1 MRYTVNPELI
11 SLANRKM
18 FEKSAV
24 VPPGG
29 GADPAAMGA
38 VPPVDPGAMAAM
50 GGPPADPAAAGGAP
64 PAPMADPMAAMAGPA
79 PAPAPA
85 PAPTAQPQGQK
96 LKPEQMMQM
105 LDYRL
110 YNMQQQLTA
119 IMNAMGV
126 EVAPE
131 SLVLPPGTTGA
142 PPAEAALPGGPM
154 APPPPDQGAA
164 AAGGPPGGPLPPG
177 GPMPPN
183 APPPDAMAK
192 GAWWEQVAQA
202 TNAGSIGKP
211 VPTNIADDPL
221 KNAAGTLQTKASAIA
236 AICRSLNNAS

>member
-1 MRYTVNPELI
+1 MYTVNPELFK
-11 SLANRKM
+11 LAQQKL

-24 VPPGG
+24 VPGQM
-29 GADPAAMGA
+29 AQDAMAVDPAAMGA
-38 VPPVDPGAMAAM
+38 VPPAGPMDPAAAM
-50 GGPPADPAAAGGAP
+50 GGMPPQGGDPSAAMASMAPPDPAAMMQQP
-64 PAPMADPMAAMAGPA
+64 PAA
-79 PAPAPA
+79 PAPAV
-85 PAPTAQPQGQK
+85 QQK

-154 APPPPDQGAA
+154 APPPPSAA
-164 AAGGPPGGPLPPG
+164 PTPAG
-177 GPMPPN
+177 GPMPPGGPVPPG
-183 APPPDAMAK
+183 APPMEEAPKMAH
-192 GAWWEQVAQA
+192 WWEDTSTPQK
-202 TNAGSIGKP
+202 IGRPFAKQEDDGDS
-211 VPTNIADDPL
+211 PTPM
-221 KNAAGTLQTKASAIA
+221 QTKAGAIA
-236 AICRSLNNAS
+236 ALCRSLLNNDS